1 MGWYSDL
8 KENDWFQAIKDVGDG
23 VSTKYEELKHQEAP
37 ARQAQVLTQTESTQN
52 VDAQLWDAKAS
63 GNAQQQ
69 QQQQQQQQES
79 GGINPT
85 YLMAGGAALVG
96 LLALIL
102 AVR

>member
-52 VDAQLWDAKAS
+52 VDEQLWDAKAS
-63 GNAQQQ
+63 GNA
-69 QQQQQQQQES
+69 QQQQQES

>member
-8 KENDWFQAIKDVGDG
+8 KDNDWFQAVKDVGDG
-23 VSTKYEELKHQEAP
+23 VATKYEELKHQEAP

-63 GNAQQQ
+63 GTQQQ
-69 QQQQQQQQES
+69 QQQQQQKES
-79 GGINPT
+79 GIKTT

-96 LLALIL
+96 ILALIL